1 MWQPLDTWIVV
12 VGALCAASCA
22 SIGNFLV
29 LRRMAMLGDA
39 ISHAV
44 LPGLVL
50 AFLITG
56 TRDPMMMLLG
66 AAVVGLL
73 TAFLTEFLHRVVKV
87 DEGASMGIVFT
98 TLFAI
103 GLLLIVRYAD
113 SVELDPGCVLYGNIV
128 FVSLDVMPLWGM
140 EVPRPVVIL
149 TVMSVINLVAIML
162 FYKELKIT
170 SFDAQLA
177 DSLGFRSAAM
187 RLLIMVLV
195 ATTTVA
201 AFEVAGSIL
210 VVAFLVIPPAT
221 AWILTDRLGVMICL
235 SLLLAVAAAVTG
247 HIGALIIPGW
257 VGAVDAPS
265 AAMMATMSLAIF
277 IVVMFLSP
285 ARGIVPMAFR
295 RMGVR
300 LHVIGEDYLGFLYRV
315 DERQVVWSNSRSHFR
330 KAVGCGVLAHA
341 IAIGSLRR
349 RGAISTRGRID
360 SLTDRGWRLG
370 RSLVRS
376 HRLWE
381 SYLQEHLAIPADH
394 LHRPAMDLEHVTDA
408 AMQEELARTIGHPD
422 IDPHGRKVP
431 GPSPDEPPIK
441 TDQASH
447 ERRGGRE

>member
-1 MWQPLDTWIVV
+1 MWQALDTWIVV
-12 VGALCAASCA
+12 VGALCAVSCA

-66 AAVVGLL
+66 AAIVGLL
-73 TAFLTEFLHRVVKV
+73 TALLTEFLHRIVKV

-98 TLFAI
+98 TLFAF

-113 SVELDPGCVLYGNIV
+113 AVDLDPDCVLYGNIV
-128 FVSLDVMPLWGM
+128 FVSLDVIPLWGM
-140 EVPRPVVIL
+140 DIPRPVIIL
-149 TVMSVINLVAIML
+149 TVMSVINLGAILL

-170 SFDAQLA
+170 SFDDQLA
-177 DSLGFRSAAM
+177 DALGFRSTAI

-210 VVAFLVIPPAT
+210 VVAFLIIPPAT
-221 AWILTDRLGVMICL
+221 AWILTDRLGVMIFL
-235 SLLLAVAAAVTG
+235 SLVLAVAAAALG
-247 HIGALIIPGW
+247 HVGALIIPPW
-257 VGAVDAPS
+257 VGATDAPS

-285 ARGIVPMAFR
+285 ARGVIPMAFR
-295 RMGVR
+295 RLRVR

-315 DERQVVWSNSRSHFR
+315 DEQHIPWDNPRAHFCR
-330 KAVGCGVLAHA
+330 AVGCGVLAHWL
-341 IAIGSLRR
+341 AIGSLRR
-349 RGAISTRGRID
+349 RGEIATDGSVD
-360 SLTDRGWRLG
+360 QLTDRGHQLG
-370 RSLVRS
+370 QSLVRS

-381 SYLQEHLAIPADH
+381 AYLQEHMAIPADH

-408 AMQEELARTIGHPD
+408 AMQEELAKTIGDPQ
-422 IDPHGRKVP
+422 IDPHGREVP
-431 GPSPDEPPIK
+431 RPPDAP
-441 TDQASH
+441 
-447 ERRGGRE
+447 